1 MMSRRTAREIA
12 IQTLYQMEF
21 HPEDS
26 DAVIRERGAGLTG
39 SDRSFFQQLVQ
50 GVKNHL
56 AVIDSVIGRF
66 LKTGWSVERL
76 SSVDRA
82 ILRLSVYELL
92 FEKETPRGVV
102 LNEAVEL
109 AKLFSGIESSR
120 FINGVLGGIVR
131 QLDEIRAELKSN
143 SNETT

>member
-1 MMSRRTAREIA
+1 MSRRTARETA

-39 SDRSFFQQLVQ
+39 ADHPFFQQLVQ

-131 QLDEIRAELKSN
+131 QLDEIRAELKLN